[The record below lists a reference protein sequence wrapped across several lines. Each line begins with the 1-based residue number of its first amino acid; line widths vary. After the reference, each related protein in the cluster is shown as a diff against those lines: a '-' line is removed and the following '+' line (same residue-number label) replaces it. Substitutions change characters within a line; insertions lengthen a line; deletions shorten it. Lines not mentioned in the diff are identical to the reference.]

1 MHNDR
6 KTAYNTE
13 RQRKKADFIMW
24 VARVAAVAGTR
35 TMPKGKK
42 EAQREIGVVV
52 RVTVFLRRAE
62 AKDEA

>member
-1 MHNDR
+1 M
-6 KTAYNTE
+6 
-13 RQRKKADFIMW
+13 
-24 VARVAAVAGTR
+24 AAVAGTR